1 MKMNLQDKSLRDF
14 TNDELLKYLEYNEKL
29 DLLVLSGIV
38 SEILRRMNEKEKLLE
53 VENEMV

>member
-1 MKMNLQDKSLRDF
+1 MNLQDKSLRDF